1 MAVNKIEPETTEIE
15 EIESFVQKHKVR
27 MVHLLRRRR
36 RRPKHYNERYIH
48 SNNRLG
54 IKMKTKMMPIKKVS
68 IVKALSSLHSVI
80 MKYAS

>member
-27 MVHLLRRRR
+27 MVRLLRRRR
-36 RRPKHYNERYIH
+36 RRPKHYNVRYIH